1 MLSRKIAKLLINEKI
16 NVDDTVSF
24 LQKHNLL
31 SIYPNILTHL
41 EFKKR
46 KHISFN
52 SLIIESPFKLDESS
66 LEKIKKIADYKQG
79 GIKEMLNE
87 DLLAGFVTRYK
98 GKELDASAIRVIEDF
113 TNTHHI

>member
-1 MLSRKIAKLLINEKI
+1 MLSRKISKLLQNGKV

-24 LQKHNLL
+24 LQKHNLMA
-31 SIYPNILTHL
+31 IYPNIISYL

-46 KHISFN
+46 KHISHN
-52 SLIIESPFKLDESS
+52 SLVIESPFKLDEGSKN
-66 LEKIKKIADYKQG
+66 KIKKIAGYKEG
-79 GIKEMLNE
+79 EIKEMINE

-98 GKELDASAIRVIEDF
+98 GKELDASAQRVIEDF